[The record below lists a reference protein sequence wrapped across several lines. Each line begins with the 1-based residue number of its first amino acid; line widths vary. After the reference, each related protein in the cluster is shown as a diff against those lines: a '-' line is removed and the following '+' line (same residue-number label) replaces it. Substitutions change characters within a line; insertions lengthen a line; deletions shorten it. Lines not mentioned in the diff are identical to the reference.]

1 MAPPGSANGHA
12 LDSTLSSLELVSVET
27 VSVSQE
33 KEIFGPETK
42 GRKGPSETVSAL
54 QRPWPC
60 AKSRQLARQIA
71 RCRENLLGLALGGL
85 KGGADAVNS
94 RYFAVRGLLAKS
106 VVDAGRR

>member
-54 QRPWPC
+54 RRPWLC

-71 RCRENLLGLALGGL
+71 RMGVGYLPTDGNIPSVPVCRFE
-85 KGGADAVNS
+85 S
-94 RYFAVRGLLAKS
+94 T
-106 VVDAGRR
+106 